1 MNIPNR
7 LEQLRLWMKQR
18 NLSAYIIPSTDPHCG
33 EYVPEYWE
41 VRKWISGFTGSAGTA
56 VVTLS
61 QAALWTDSRYF
72 IQARQQLEG
81 TGFELMKERVEGTP
95 TQGEWLKKVLPSGSV
110 VGLCGEMFAQQ
121 SFEDLLF
128 EITPDL
134 VLESTEDPFTT
145 LWGNRPAL
153 PELPVYPQPLYYAGR
168 TTSEKLSH
176 IRLKLEE
183 IGCEAI
189 LLSALDEVAWTTN
202 LRGSDIH
209 CNPVFVSYLLIK
221 QDMATLYIN
230 KKKVTQAIADSLQE
244 QGITFADYPQVF
256 EDIAGLSSLWL
267 APGSTNH
274 AIYQHLNEQC
284 RIYQDDSPVSLMK
297 AIKNE
302 AEIGGFRLAMLHDGI
317 AMVKFL
323 HWLIPAVQA
332 GGQTECSIADK
343 LDKFR
348 SEYSDYQGVSF
359 DTIAGYQAHGAIVH
373 YEPTP
378 ESDIPVLPEGLL
390 LLDSGGQYPEG
401 TTDITRTIALGPVT
415 DEMKRDYTLI
425 LKGFIQLGLAKFPE
439 GTCGTQLDIL
449 ARQAIWSEGKNYFH
463 GTGHGVGSHLCCHE
477 GPHQIRMNHMPAA
490 LRAGMTVTDEPGL
503 YIEGKYGIRTEDTLL
518 VVPFMETEFGRFL
531 QFEHL
536 TLCPIDTTPIE
547 LSLLTPVEKDWLNQY
562 HKHVYE
568 TLLPYLSAEVTE
580 WLKEATKS
588 I

>member
-7 LEQLRLWMKQR
+7 LKLLRQWMQQ
-18 NLSAYIIPSTDPHCG
+18 NQLSAYIIPSTDPHCG

-41 VRKWISGFTGSAGTA
+41 ARKWISGFTGSAGTA
-56 VVTLS
+56 VVTLDK
-61 QAALWTDSRYF
+61 AALWTDSRYF
-72 IQARQQLEG
+72 IQARQQLNG
-81 TGFELMKERVEGTP
+81 TGFEMMKERVEGTP
-95 TQGEWLKKVLPSGSV
+95 TQGEWLKQILPAGST

-121 SFEDLLF
+121 EFEDLQI
-128 EITPDL
+128 EIAPEL
-134 VLESTEDPFTT
+134 QLASTEDPFTA
-145 LWGNRPAL
+145 LWTDRPSL
-153 PELPVYPQPLYYAGR
+153 PEDPVYPQPLYYAGR
-168 TTSEKLSH
+168 TASEKLSD
-176 IRLKLEE
+176 IRTQLESTA
-183 IGCEAI
+183 CEAI

-209 CNPVFVSYLLIK
+209 CNPVFVSYLLIQHDK
-221 QDMATLYIN
+221 ATLYIN
-230 KKKVTQAIADSLQE
+230 KKKVPQAIADSLQE
-244 QGITFADYPQVF
+244 QGITLAGYSQVF
-256 EDIAGLSSLWL
+256 VDVANLSSLWL

-274 AIYQHLNEQC
+274 AIYQHLSENC
-284 RIYQDDSPVSLMK
+284 LIYQNNSPVSLMK
-297 AIKNE
+297 AVKNE
-302 AEIGGFRLAMLHDGI
+302 AEINGFHQAMLHDGI

-323 HWLIPAVQA
+323 HWLKPAVQA
-332 GGQTECSIADK
+332 GGQTECSIAEK
-343 LDKFR
+343 LNQFR
-348 SEYSDYQGVSF
+348 SEYDDYQNVSF

-580 WLKEATKS
+580 WLKEATKA

>member
-41 VRKWISGFTGSAGTA
+41 ARKWISGFTGSAGTA

-145 LWGNRPAL
+145 LWGDRPAL
-153 PELPVYPQPLYYAGR
+153 PDLPVYPQPLYYAGR

-209 CNPVFVSYLLIK
+209 CNPVFVSYLLIQ
-221 QDMATLYIN
+221 QDKATLYIN

-244 QGITFADYPQVF
+244 QGFTFADYPQVF

-274 AIYQHLNEQC
+274 AIYQHLSEQC

-302 AEIGGFRLAMLHDGI
+302 AEIGGFRQAMLHDGI

-536 TLCPIDTTPIE
+536 TLCPIDTAPIE
-547 LSLLTPVEKDWLNQY
+547 LSLLTPAEKDWLNQY

>member
-41 VRKWISGFTGSAGTA
+41 ARKWISGFTGSAGTA

-145 LWGNRPAL
+145 LWGDRPAL
-153 PELPVYPQPLYYAGR
+153 PDLPVYPQPLYYAGR

-209 CNPVFVSYLLIK
+209 CNPVFVSYLLIQ
-221 QDMATLYIN
+221 QDKATLYIN

-274 AIYQHLNEQC
+274 AIYQHLCEQC

-302 AEIGGFRLAMLHDGI
+302 AEIGGFRQAMLHDGI

>member
-1 MNIPNR
+1 MNIPDR
-7 LEQLRLWMKQR
+7 LFLLRQWMLQQH
-18 NLSAYIIPSTDPHCG
+18 LSAYIIPSTDPHCG

-56 VVTLS
+56 VVTLDK
-61 QAALWTDSRYF
+61 AALWTDSRYF

-81 TGFELMKERVEGTP
+81 TGFELMKERIEGTP
-95 TQGEWLKKVLPSGSV
+95 TPGEWLKQILPADSS

-121 SFEDLLF
+121 GFEELLSDLSPKLKL
-128 EITPDL
+128 I
-134 VLESTEDPFTT
+134 STEDPFTT
-145 LWGNRPAL
+145 LWAGRPS
-153 PELPVYPQPLYYAGR
+153 LPVAPVYEQPLCYAGR
-168 TTSEKLSH
+168 TVSEKLAD
-176 IRLKLEE
+176 IRMQLETA
-183 IGCEAI
+183 GCEAI

-209 CNPVFVSYLLIK
+209 CNPVFVSYLLI
-221 QDMATLYIN
+221 QQEMATLFIN
-230 KKKVTQAIADSLQE
+230 KNKVPQSIVKTLQD
-244 QGITFADYPQVF
+244 QGITLAEYGQVF
-256 EDIAGLSSLWL
+256 EDIADLNSLWL
-267 APGSTNH
+267 APSSTNH
-274 AIYQHLNEQC
+274 AIYQHLGKQC
-284 RIYQDDSPVSLMK
+284 LIHQQPSPVSLMK
-297 AIKNE
+297 AVKNE
-302 AEIGGFRLAMLHDGI
+302 AEINGFRQAMLHDGI

-323 HWLIPAVQA
+323 HWLKPAVQS
-332 GGQTECSIADK
+332 GGQTECSIAEK
-343 LDKFR
+343 LNKFR
-348 SEYSDYQGVSF
+348 SEYTEYHGVSF
-359 DTIAGYQAHGAIVH
+359 DTIAGYQDHGAIVH

-401 TTDITRTIALGPVT
+401 TTDITRTIALGPIT

-449 ARQAIWSEGKNYFH
+449 ARQAIWNEGKNYFH

-547 LSLLTPVEKDWLNQY
+547 MSLLTPIEKDWLNQY
-562 HKHVYE
+562 HKRVYD
-568 TLLPYLSAEVTE
+568 TLLPYLSADVTE
-580 WLKEATKS
+580 WLREATKS

>member
-41 VRKWISGFTGSAGTA
+41 ARKWISGFTGSAGTA

-95 TQGEWLKKVLPSGSV
+95 TQGEWLKKILPSGSV

-153 PELPVYPQPLYYAGR
+153 PDLPVYPQPLYYAGR

-176 IRLKLEE
+176 IRQKLEE

-209 CNPVFVSYLLIK
+209 CNPVFVSYLLIQ
-221 QDMATLYIN
+221 QDKATLYIN

-274 AIYQHLNEQC
+274 AIYQHLCEQC

-302 AEIGGFRLAMLHDGI
+302 AEIGGFRQAMLHDGI

-547 LSLLTPVEKDWLNQY
+547 LSLLTPAEKDWLNQY